1 MRELFRHGP
10 GGRHAGRSID
20 HSQQSAYGRGLVV
33 RIETQGAAYEQGLL
47 YVTLTVEQG
56 EYSHR
61 SVQVGVPYGLGL
73 VGLIGPVFLLD
84 DLARLLP
91 VLRILV
97 IEFEALVYGVA
108 EAVSLRKILLGMP
121 HEGLY
126 VAFEEGLGVHCS
138 IDHGRRGSPVVGSDA
153 GSPLGDACRIGR
165 HTRSGVSPDLVDK
178 LRVDLEPVRVV
189 ALVTG
194 ERRREPVVHGSEG
207 GAVCKPH
214 AVADMVHP
222 TLANLGVGRMDTIF
236 LHHQK
241 IEVLHIRII
250 IGEGSVHGGH
260 LAYSLVEHERRFTR
274 LFNEFVLILES
285 VDIAHHL
292 PQPGPGYLVVE
303 LGVADFGCLRFARA
317 GDGQN
322 CGQCS
327 VKYLFH

>member
-153 GSPLGDACRIGR
+153 GSPL
-165 HTRSGVSPDLVDK
+165 
-178 LRVDLEPVRVV
+178 
-189 ALVTG
+189 
-194 ERRREPVVHGSEG
+194 
-207 GAVCKPH
+207 
-214 AVADMVHP
+214 
-222 TLANLGVGRMDTIF
+222 
-236 LHHQK
+236 
-241 IEVLHIRII
+241 
-250 IGEGSVHGGH
+250 
-260 LAYSLVEHERRFTR
+260 
-274 LFNEFVLILES
+274 
-285 VDIAHHL
+285 
-292 PQPGPGYLVVE
+292 
-303 LGVADFGCLRFARA
+303 
-317 GDGQN
+317 
-322 CGQCS
+322 
-327 VKYLFH
+327 